1 MFSWWFLYAPDGP
14 QMSWW
19 ELTHFMQCTIEP
31 GKFAFMADGEWTC
44 SVFGDPH
51 PMTMA
56 LSVLVT
62 IEMLNA
68 LNSVS
73 ENQSLFVMPPT
84 QNPLLC
90 GAIALSMSLHFV
102 ILYVD
107 PMPMVFNICPL
118 TASEWWVVMKISLP
132 VLVSDEAMKYI
143 AREYVEKAEQNA
155 LKKKK

>member
-1 MFSWWFLYAPDGP
+1 MTPSEFTSNSLFFFSWWFLYAVDGP

-19 ELTHFMQCTIEP
+19 ELTHFMQCTVDPE
-31 GKFAFMADGEWTC
+31 KFDFMDSGEWTC
-44 SVFGDPH
+44 AVFGDPH

-73 ENQSLFVMPPT
+73 ENQSLILMPPT

-90 GAIALSMSLHFV
+90 GKLLFHN
-102 ILYVD
+102 
-107 PMPMVFNICPL
+107 VFL
-118 TASEWWVVMKISLP
+118 
-132 VLVSDEAMKYI
+132 DF
-143 AREYVEKAEQNA
+143 
-155 LKKKK
+155 